1 MNSFTAQREIE
12 APVEQVWAV
21 LTDLDGAVENLSG
34 VTRVERLDGAGYE
47 VGTRWRETRK
57 VLGKEATEEM
67 TVTEVEPGR
76 RTVITA
82 ESGGIAY
89 RTEFT
94 LAPTATGTQLTMT
107 FAGTSNATG
116 VRAIIE
122 KLMAPLGTAVTR
134 KMMTAD
140 LADIARAAQAR

>member
-12 APVEQVWAV
+12 APVEHVWDV
-21 LTDLDGAVENLSG
+21 LTDLDGAVEILSG
-34 VTRVERLDGAGYE
+34 VTRIERLDGAGYA

-57 VLGKEATEEM
+57 IMGKEATEEM
-67 TVTEVEPGR
+67 VVTEVEPRR
-76 RTVITA
+76 RTVIAA
-82 ESGGIAY
+82 EAGDISY

-94 LAPTATGTQLTMT
+94 VAPTATGTLLTMT

-116 VRAIIE
+116 VRALLE